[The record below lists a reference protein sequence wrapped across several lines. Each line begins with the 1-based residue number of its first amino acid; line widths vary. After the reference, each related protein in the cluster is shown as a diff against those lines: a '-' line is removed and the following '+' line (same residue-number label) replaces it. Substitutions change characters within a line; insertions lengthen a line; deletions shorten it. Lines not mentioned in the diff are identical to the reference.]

1 MQLAAGDLLFFYT
14 DGCVEAENEAGDMFG
29 SERLEPLLLSAVTAT
44 DALRLI
50 ERGIAEFRGSAEPLD
65 DATLMT
71 VKVG

>member
-1 MQLAAGDLLFFYT
+1 
-14 DGCVEAENEAGDMFG
+14 MFG